1 MKKIFQILDKKYNW
15 YLSLLLL
22 SIILISLIE
31 ILSIGS
37 IPILFSLILNENN
50 TSTDNFFSLIISH
63 FDFFRGLNNSEI
75 IIYFGIIIISA
86 FILKNTML
94 GLLFFFQGRLIK
106 KIRIFFINKIYSYY
120 INNDPSLVLTE
131 NSAKL
136 IRTVTIDIAN
146 TTLHILFFLNLV
158 RDTLILIS
166 LSFLLFISNFNS
178 SIVIFLTL
186 LLVALTIYI

>member
-15 YLSLLLL
+15 YLLLLLL

-37 IPILFSLILNENN
+37 IPILFSLILNKNN
-50 TSTDNFFSLIISH
+50 PSTDNFFGLIIYH
-63 FDFFRGLNNSEI
+63 FDFFRGLNYSEI
-75 IIYFGIIIISA
+75 IIYFGIIIISV
-86 FILKNTML
+86 FILKNIML

-106 KIRIFFINKIYSYY
+106 KIRIFFTNKIYNYY
-120 INNDPSLVLTE
+120 INNEPSLILTE

-136 IRTVTIDIAN
+136 IRTVTVDIAN

-166 LSFLLFISNFNS
+166 LSFLLFISNF
-178 SIVIFLTL
+178 IF
-186 LLVALTIYI
+186 